1 MREWRNML
9 AAGTRAVALDFGAD
23 ATRLLVL
30 GGSGGWRRTAAC
42 TLPRLEPGRAAPA
55 SLVQALTERVREH
68 GLRGAACRIT
78 IASDAFRTELTQ
90 LPAMNDEE
98 LRASARFEALDRFG
112 VEESDVV
119 IHHAALDAASTDRRS
134 VMLFAVPQ
142 TTVRQA
148 AALAMD
154 AGLTPSSVEHAGLA
168 ALRGIERWQGESQ
181 LGLVACLQI
190 EARVAT
196 LMLLR
201 DGNLV
206 QMRCMQGDWQVAA
219 GAPSRPTPAP
229 DADSIPLDPVDA
241 VSPWRWSCLAEE
253 TLRCLR
259 HATGDSAWPARML
272 VTGPAAGDASL
283 LDALLGVC
291 GLTVQPAASDRWV
304 DGTPNLSGEDWA
316 SALGAAS
323 IDMKSANLRR
333 AA

>member
-9 AAGTRAVALDFGAD
+9 TAGHVAVALDFGAD

-42 TLPRLEPGRAAPA
+42 SLPRLEPGRAASTA
-55 SLVQALTERVREH
+55 LVQALAERVREH
-68 GLRGAACRIT
+68 GVRGAACRIT
-78 IASDAFRTELTQ
+78 LAGEAFRTELTQ
-90 LPAMNDEE
+90 LPTMSDEE
-98 LRASARFEALDRFG
+98 VRASARFEALDRFG

-119 IHHAALDAASTDRRS
+119 IQHALLDAAAAERRS

-142 TTVRQA
+142 ATVRQA
-148 AALAMD
+148 AALALE

-168 ALRGIERWQGESQ
+168 ALRGIGRWQGESQ

-190 EARVAT
+190 EARVAS

-201 DGNLV
+201 DGELV

-219 GAPSRPTPAP
+219 SAQSCPVATHDDG
-229 DADSIPLDPVDA
+229 SIPLDPVEA

-259 HATGDSAWPARML
+259 HATGDTTWPARML

-283 LDALLGVC
+283 LEALRGVC
-291 GLTVQPAASDRWV
+291 GLTVQQAGSDRWV
-304 DGTPNLSGEDWA
+304 DGTPSISGEAWA
-316 SALGAAS
+316 SAFGAAS
-323 IDMKSANLRR
+323 LDMKTANLRR

>member
-30 GGSGGWRRTAAC
+30 GGNGGWRRTAAC
-42 TLPRLEPGRAAPA
+42 TLPRLEPDRAAPT

-119 IHHAALDAASTDRRS
+119 IHHAALDAACADRRS
-134 VMLFAVPQ
+134 VMLFALPQ

-201 DGNLV
+201 DGQLV

-219 GAPSRPTPAP
+219 SAPSRPRKHRTRRPI
-229 DADSIPLDPVDA
+229 SKSNSSMEIPSRSTARRCRPPRC
-241 VSPWRWSCLAEE
+241 SPS
-253 TLRCLR
+253 
-259 HATGDSAWPARML
+259 
-272 VTGPAAGDASL
+272 
-283 LDALLGVC
+283 
-291 GLTVQPAASDRWV
+291 
-304 DGTPNLSGEDWA
+304 
-316 SALGAAS
+316 
-323 IDMKSANLRR
+323 
-333 AA
+333 